1 MNTMQFFLLHTEM
14 YAMLIPFFIALSRY
28 KGAPQVLKMAILYIT
43 VLTIQQLSANVLWYQ
58 KQNNFFLFHI
68 GNMAESIALLLMYRE
83 IFKKYVADTNKYVY
97 RQIFIVLIPL
107 FIVFAIV
114 NAIYWQP
121 LTAYPSNTRTVLSI
135 MTLLFSTLFFHKPTY
150 EPIPKSY
157 RELPSH
163 NASRTSLFWI
173 NMGLLWFHAFSLIQS
188 LYTNIFL
195 KELSKE
201 AYINLAVAHAIFTI
215 ILYVFLFIGFL
226 KAKRVPKV
234 IWEGEE
240 KEDENK
246 H

>member
-1 MNTMQFFLLHTEM
+1 MNIIEIVILELAA
-14 YAMLIPFFIALSRY
+14 YAMLVPLYVALPKY
-28 KGAPQVLKMAILYIT
+28 KGSALVLKMATLYLV
-43 VLTIQQLSANVLWYQ
+43 VLTIQQLSANVLRYE
-58 KQNNFFLFHI
+58 KQNNFFLYHI

-97 RQIFIVLIPL
+97 RKIFIVLIPL

-135 MTLLFSTLFFHKPTY
+135 MALLFSTLFFHKHTY

-163 NASRTSLFWI
+163 NASRSSLFWI
-173 NMGLLWFHAFSLIQS
+173 NMGLLWFHAFSLIRS
-188 LYTNIFL
+188 IFTNIFL
-195 KELSKE
+195 KELPKE
-201 AYINLAVAHAIFTI
+201 AYINLAVAQAIFTI
-215 ILYVFLFIGFL
+215 IFYIFLFIGFL

-234 IWEGEE
+234 TWEEE
-240 KEDENK
+240 EQEEENK
-246 H
+246 S